1 MGFWE
6 FIVIVIVGTIVLG
19 PDKLPG
25 ALRKLV
31 QMKRKLSQMTQGL
44 SAEVN
49 EQLRI
54 HELHQNLKEAEK
66 NGLTGLS
73 PEVQNSINELKDA
86 ARSVNPNFIDD
97 SPAPSVNKQEEH
109 QLPDAEQE
117 QAVPKMDV
125 KQK

>member
-6 FIVIVIVGTIVLG
+6 FIVIAIVGTIVLG

-31 QMKRKLSQMTQGL
+31 EMKRKLSQMTQGL

-66 NGLTGLS
+66 SGLTGLS
-73 PEVQNSINELKDA
+73 PELQNSVDELKA
-86 ARSVNPNFIDD
+86 AAKSVNPNFIDESASIAED
-97 SPAPSVNKQEEH
+97 NDKQIINKPNDPVTNSNE
-109 QLPDAEQE
+109 
-117 QAVPKMDV
+117 PKA
-125 KQK
+125 

>member
-6 FIVIVIVGTIVLG
+6 FIVIAIVGTIVLG

-31 QMKRKLSQMTQGL
+31 EMKRKLSQMTQGL

-66 NGLTGLS
+66 SGLTGLS
-73 PEVQNSINELKDA
+73 PELQNSVDELKA
-86 ARSVNPNFIDD
+86 AAKSVNPNFIDE
-97 SPAPSVNKQEEH
+97 SASVAEDNDKQIINKPNDPVTNSNE
-109 QLPDAEQE
+109 
-117 QAVPKMDV
+117 PKA
-125 KQK
+125 

>member
-6 FIVIVIVGTIVLG
+6 FIVIAIVGTIVLG

-31 QMKRKLSQMTQGL
+31 EMKRKLSQMTQGL

-66 NGLTGLS
+66 SGLTGLS
-73 PEVQNSINELKDA
+73 PELQNSVDELKA
-86 ARSVNPNFIDD
+86 AAKSVNPNFIDE
-97 SPAPSVNKQEEH
+97 SASVAEDNDKQIINKPNDPVTNTNE
-109 QLPDAEQE
+109 
-117 QAVPKMDV
+117 PKA
-125 KQK
+125 

>member
-6 FIVIVIVGTIVLG
+6 FIVIAIVGTIVLG
-19 PDKLPG
+19 PEKLPG

-66 NGLTGLS
+66 NGLSGLS
-73 PEVQNSINELKDA
+73 PDVQSSLDELKEA
-86 ARSVNPNFIDD
+86 ARSVNPNFADD
-97 SPAPSVNKQEEH
+97 IAEPADTKSN
-109 QLPDAEQE
+109 LPNNLQSNDKD
-117 QAVPKMDV
+117 PLKDG

>member
-6 FIVIVIVGTIVLG
+6 FIVIAIVGTIVLG

-31 QMKRKLSQMTQGL
+31 EMKRKLSQMTQGL

-66 NGLTGLS
+66 SGLTGLS
-73 PEVQNSINELKDA
+73 PELQNSVDELKA
-86 ARSVNPNFIDD
+86 AAKSVNPNFIDE
-97 SPAPSVNKQEEH
+97 SASVADDNDKQIINK
-109 QLPDAEQE
+109 
-117 QAVPKMDV
+117 PKDPV
-125 KQK
+125 TNTNEPKA

>member
-6 FIVIVIVGTIVLG
+6 FIVIAIVGTIVLG

-97 SPAPSVNKQEEH
+97 SPAPSVNKQEDQ
-109 QLPDAEQE
+109 QLSNAEQE

>member
-6 FIVIVIVGTIVLG
+6 FIVIAIVGTIVLG

-31 QMKRKLSQMTQGL
+31 EMKRKLSQMTQGL

-66 NGLTGLS
+66 SGLTGLS
-73 PEVQNSINELKDA
+73 PELQNSVDELKA
-86 ARSVNPNFIDD
+86 AAKSVNPNFIDE
-97 SPAPSVNKQEEH
+97 SASVAEDNDKQIINKPNEPVTNTNE
-109 QLPDAEQE
+109 
-117 QAVPKMDV
+117 PKA
-125 KQK
+125 